1 MNTVTH
7 AIAPGYEAAAQPR
20 TLIEALEVVWTR
32 EPDRPAFICGDQ
44 KVTYGEFGRA
54 VLHLG
59 SAYRRLGIGAGDR
72 VVCALSNRPEQFI
85 QMGAAWACG
94 AIHVGVD
101 YQSTPAELARIVEL
115 TEASALVLERTGET
129 GPVRLRLF
137 RGGVASGDEVGLPDV
152 LRSTP
157 QPDGLAALSPSSPQD
172 AAFIFV
178 SSGTTGKPKASL
190 GYQGNL
196 CERWQRLARW
206 MRFRPDD
213 VHLAQLPLSHGFGL
227 MMAMAA
233 LMQGGRLVLMN
244 DFSAERALSAITTCG
259 ITVLNGAPTHFKLI
273 LDRLDRKR
281 HDIHSLRFSVGTA
294 AAFPP
299 SLLRAIWS
307 ELGVDFMLMYGS
319 SEAVGVATTDR
330 EDMLLGVVGKPA
342 PGAVTIV
349 GPDRQELPAGVVGEI
364 AFSRKAFPVRYY
376 TGTSG
381 HAAGEGNIS
390 EGWYYSGDLGRL
402 DEQGRLY
409 VVGRLK
415 HQIDRGGLKV
425 DPVEVECALLQ
436 CAEVSDAAVIGVPNP
451 ILGEAVR
458 ACVVPAAGYAPS
470 LTKLRELLARDLA
483 PYKLP
488 EELCILDRIPRT
500 QIGKVDLTRLRS
512 QTAGTI
518 EQIRSA

>member
-1 MNTVTH
+1 MNTVKNANASSH
-7 AIAPGYEAAAQPR
+7 EAAAQPR
-20 TLIEALEVVWTR
+20 TLIEALETAWNR
-32 EPDRPAFICGDQ
+32 EPDRPALVSGDQ

-85 QMGAAWACG
+85 AMGAAWTCG

-115 TEASALVLERTGET
+115 TQASALLLERPEEAGT
-129 GPVRLRLF
+129 VRLRLF
-137 RGGVASGDEVGLPDV
+137 HGGVASCDEIGLSDA
-152 LRSTP
+152 LHSTP
-157 QPDGLAALSPSSPQD
+157 RPDGLAALSPSSAED

-178 SSGTTGKPKASL
+178 SSGTTGKPKGAL

-196 CERWQRLARW
+196 CERWQRLGRW
-206 MRFRPDD
+206 LRFRPED

-233 LMQGGRLVLMN
+233 LMQGGCLVLMN
-244 DFSAERALSAITTCG
+244 DFSAERALEAITTRG
-259 ITVLNGAPTHFKLI
+259 ITILNGAPTHFKLI
-273 LDRLDRKR
+273 LERLDRER
-281 HDIHSLRFSVGTA
+281 HDTRSLRFSVGTA
-294 AAFPP
+294 AMFPP
-299 SLLRAIWS
+299 SLIRAIWS

-330 EDMLLGVVGKPA
+330 EDMLLGAVGKPA
-342 PGAVTIV
+342 PGSVAIV
-349 GPDRQELPAGVVGEI
+349 DPARQELPTGDVGEI

-376 TGTSG
+376 TGAGGNS
-381 HAAGEGNIS
+381 AGEGNIS

-425 DPVEVECALLQ
+425 DPVEVECALMQ
-436 CAEVSDAAVIGVPNP
+436 CAGVSDAAVIGVPNP
-451 ILGEAVR
+451 MLGEAVR
-458 ACVVPAAGYAPS
+458 ACVVPAPGYVPS
-470 LTKLRELLARDLA
+470 LVKLRELLARELA

-500 QIGKVDLTRLRS
+500 QIGKVDLNRLRS
-512 QTAGTI
+512 QAAGTV

>member
-1 MNTVTH
+1 MNTVNNTS
-7 AIAPGYEAAAQPR
+7 ASSYEAAAQPR
-20 TLIEALEVVWTR
+20 TLLESLEAVWNR
-32 EPDRPAFICGDQ
+32 EPDRPALVCGDQ
-44 KVTYGEFGRA
+44 KLTYGEFGRA

-72 VVCALSNRPEQFI
+72 VVCSLSNSPEQFI
-85 QMGAAWACG
+85 AMGAAWACG

-115 TEASALVLERTGET
+115 TQASALVLERTEET
-129 GPVRLRLF
+129 GTVRLRLF
-137 RGGVASGDEVGLPDV
+137 HDGAASCDEIGLPHA
-152 LRSTP
+152 LHSTP
-157 QPDGLAALSPSSPQD
+157 QPDGLAALSPSSPED

-178 SSGTTGKPKASL
+178 SSGTTGKPKAAL

-196 CERWQRLARW
+196 CERWQRLGRW
-206 MRFRPDD
+206 LRFRPED

-233 LMQGGRLVLMN
+233 LMQGGCLVLMN
-244 DFSAERALSAITTCG
+244 DFSAERALGAVTTYG

-273 LDRLDRKR
+273 LDRLNREH
-281 HDIHSLRFSVGTA
+281 HDTRSLRLSVGTA
-294 AAFPP
+294 AMFPP
-299 SLLRAIWS
+299 SLIRAIWS
-307 ELGVDFMLMYGS
+307 ELGVDFMIMYGS

-330 EDMLLGVVGKPA
+330 EDMLLGAVGKPA
-342 PGAVTIV
+342 PGSVAIV
-349 GPDRQELPAGVVGEI
+349 DPNRRELPTGIVGEI

-376 TGTSG
+376 TANGGDS
-381 HAAGEGNIS
+381 AGEGNIS
-390 EGWYYSGDLGRL
+390 ESWYYSGDLGRL

-436 CAEVSDAAVIGVPNP
+436 CAGVSDAAVIGVPNP

-458 ACVVPAAGYAPS
+458 ACVVPAPGYAPS
-470 LTKLRELLARDLA
+470 LAKLRELLARELA

-500 QIGKVDLTRLRS
+500 QIGKVDLNRLRS
-512 QTAGTI
+512 QAAGTV

>member
-1 MNTVTH
+1 MNVMNTTSG
-7 AIAPGYEAAAQPR
+7 PGHAAATQPR
-20 TLIEALEVVWTR
+20 TLLETLEAVWTR
-32 EPDRPAFICGDQ
+32 EPNRPAFIHDGL

-72 VVCALSNRPEQFI
+72 VVCSLSNRPEQFI
-85 QMGAAWACG
+85 AMAAAWACG

-101 YQSTPAELARIVEL
+101 FQSTPAELARIVEL
-115 TEASALVLERTGET
+115 TQASALVIERAEKAGT
-129 GPVRLRLF
+129 VRLRQF
-137 RGGVASGDEVGLPDV
+137 KGGAGSEIDLQHALAD
-152 LRSTP
+152 TP
-157 QPDGLAALSPSSPQD
+157 RPNDFSAFSPSAPQD
-172 AAFIFV
+172 AAFLFV

-196 CERWQRLARW
+196 CERWQRLGGW
-206 MRFRPDD
+206 LRFRPED

-227 MMAMAA
+227 MMAMTA
-233 LMQGGRLVLMN
+233 LMKGGCLALMN
-244 DFSAERALSAITTCG
+244 DFSAERALAAITTCG
-259 ITVLNGAPTHFKLI
+259 ITVLNGAPTHFRLI
-273 LDRLDRKR
+273 LERLKR
-281 HDIHSLRFSVGTA
+281 ERRDISSLRFSVGTA
-294 AAFPP
+294 ATFPP
-299 SLLRAIWS
+299 ALIRAIWS

-330 EDMLLGVVGKPA
+330 DDMLRGAVGKPA
-342 PGAVTIV
+342 PGAVAIV
-349 GPDRQELPAGVVGEI
+349 DPDRKELPIGAVGEI

-376 TGTSG
+376 
-381 HAAGEGNIS
+381 AGAGSDPAGQTNIS

-402 DEQGRLY
+402 DEEGRLY

-425 DPVEVECALLQ
+425 DPVEVECALMQ
-436 CAEVSDAAVIGVPNP
+436 CTGVSDAAVIGVPNP

-458 ACVVPAAGYAPS
+458 ACVVPSPGHAPS
-470 LTKLRELLARDLA
+470 LARLRELLAKELA

-500 QIGKVDLTRLRS
+500 QIGKVDLARLRS
-512 QTAGTI
+512 QPTGAV
-518 EQIRSA
+518 QQLRSA